1 MTSEQEV
8 DKITID
14 INDGESSI
22 ILADKNGKRLPN
34 VQMQKNLLEYCLRT
48 YKLLHKDFKKKF
60 MESI

>member
-48 YKLLHKDFKKKF
+48 YKQLEKSWKKKF